1 MRSVGFGFDS
11 SRMNVSATQLRR
23 VLKTDTERQS
33 PPRKGYSRPK
43 LRYAHQGGINPPLV
57 VIHGNS
63 LSGVPDSYRRYLES
77 SFTTAF
83 KLKGTQGRVI
93 FKQSDNPFSRNGRW

>member
-1 MRSVGFGFDS
+1 M
-11 SRMNVSATQLRR
+11 
-23 VLKTDTERQS
+23 LKTATERQS
-33 PPRKGYSRPK
+33 PPRKGYNRPK

-63 LSGVPDSYRRYLES
+63 TEGVPESYRRYLES

-83 KLKGTQGRVI
+83 KLEGAQVRVI
-93 FKQSDNPFSRNGRW
+93 FKQGDNPFSKRSNP